1 MTVSLLGK
9 TLVDCKNLGCL
20 YTSMLCEQA
29 KVQRLKDQAADPH
42 DIKYAVRGE
51 ANRRHTDLILQAGGV
66 WGVASGSH
74 VVLRRA
80 GNTPPP
86 LPQENILAES
96 AAMLPDTRQR
106 LEEAYRELQG
116 LAVRP
121 SRWCPTLMFGLLG
134 C

>member
-1 MTVSLLGK
+1 MSDADKKALKVKTGVVKRLGRE
-9 TLVDCKNLGCL
+9 LVM
-20 YTSMLCEQA
+20 YQEEVQAEQA

-116 LAVRP
+116 LVVRP
-121 SRWCPTLMFGLLG
+121 S
-134 C
+134 

>member
-1 MTVSLLGK
+1 MSDADKKALKVK
-9 TLVDCKNLGCL
+9 TGVVKRLDRELVM
-20 YTSMLCEQA
+20 YQEEVQAEQA

-116 LAVRP
+116 LVVRP
-121 SRWCPTLMFGLLG
+121 S
-134 C
+134 